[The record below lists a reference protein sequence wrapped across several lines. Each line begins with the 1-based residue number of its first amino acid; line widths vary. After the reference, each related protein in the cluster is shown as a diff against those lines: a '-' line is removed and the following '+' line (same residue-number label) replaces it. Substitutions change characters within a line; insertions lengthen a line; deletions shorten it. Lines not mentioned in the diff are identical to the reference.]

1 MKPGNSS
8 LNPYAASYI
17 PLFRREVVEHTQSP
31 GMVAK
36 APQSGNRNV
45 WYGPGYA
52 AENRQ
57 HGVASPITSASTES
71 HYGHGVYGSSSQ
83 LHDGRTNKQIMDE
96 ESDFELEF
104 LQMTFPGVSS
114 ESLMDVYAA
123 NNGDLENTVDMLNQ
137 LEVDIPLP
145 DSLDIWDVS
154 EPASPVKQKNAVGET
169 SASSSGSSSV
179 SGPVVSTT

>member
-57 HGVASPITSASTES
+57 HG
-71 HYGHGVYGSSSQ
+71 GHGVYGSSSQ

-137 LEVDIPLP
+137 LEV
-145 DSLDIWDVS
+145 S
-154 EPASPVKQKNAVGET
+154 EE
-169 SASSSGSSSV
+169 
-179 SGPVVSTT
+179 